1 MSRTVSLPAYLALWV
16 FALAL
21 ALIEAAV
28 VIYLRALSGSAL
40 FPLQDMLKAIGPQL
54 HNLEVCRE
62 VATLL
67 VLFVPAYLL
76 QAPPTL
82 RVVAYVLLFAL
93 WDLAYYGFLSL
104 FLGWPNTLMTYDVLF
119 LIPQPWIAPVLCPI
133 LVASTLAL
141 GTTAYLYLARNRAAR
156 TPSIGQGL
164 GLFVGAVV
172 MLVAFMWET
181 GYYLKGGMPPRFAW
195 WAFIPG
201 YGLMLLAGAHL
212 LFQFSRQDKARF
224 F

>member
-28 VIYLRALSGSAL
+28 VIYLRALSGSPL
-40 FPLQDMLKAIGPQL
+40 FPLQDLLKAIGPQL

-62 VATLL
+62 VASLL

-76 QAPPTL
+76 QTTPLL
-82 RVVAYVLLFAL
+82 RIVAYVLLFAL

-104 FLGWPNTLMTYDVLF
+104 FLGWPPTLMTYDVLF
-119 LIPQPWIAPVLCPI
+119 LIPRPWVAPVICPI
-133 LVASTLAL
+133 LVAGAWAL
-141 GTTAYLYLARNRAAR
+141 GATCYLYLARNRAAR
-156 TPSIGQGL
+156 VPSIVQGL
-164 GLFVGAVV
+164 GVFIGTMMMFA
-172 MLVAFMWET
+172 AFIWEA
-181 GYYLKGGMPPRFAW
+181 GYYLKGGMPPHFAW
-195 WAFIPG
+195 WAFVPG

-212 LFQFSRQDKARF
+212 LFQFSRQEKARF